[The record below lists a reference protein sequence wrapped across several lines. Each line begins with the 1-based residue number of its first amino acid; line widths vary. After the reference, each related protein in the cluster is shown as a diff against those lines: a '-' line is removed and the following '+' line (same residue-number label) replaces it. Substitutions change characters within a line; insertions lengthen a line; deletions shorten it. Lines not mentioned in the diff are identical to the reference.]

1 LSPAVPLRYH
11 HCPSDFEQ
19 EEAVN
24 DLMTFSTNAPTRRIH
39 HALFFLI
46 LFGAIIL
53 ASSQPALGAP
63 CESLSSL
70 KLPNT
75 TITSAQ
81 VIAAGAFEPT
91 AGASPAILKELP
103 AFCRV
108 VAEIKPS
115 KESDIKL
122 EVWMPAS
129 EWNGKFDGVGNGGF
143 AGSITY
149 PGLAAAVKAG
159 YAAASTDTGHT
170 GTTTAAGW
178 ALGHQELIIDFGYRA
193 IHEMTLKAK
202 ALIEAFYGAKPKR
215 SYFGSCSNGG
225 REALMEAQRYP
236 DDYDGIIA
244 GAPANYWTHLL
255 TAGAWDLQATQSDP
269 ASYIPA
275 AKIPA
280 LSAAVVKACD
290 GQDGV
295 NDGLLTDPREC
306 RFDPAVLLCKEGD
319 NNSCLTAPQIT
330 ALNKLYAGPTNSK
343 GARIFPGRVVGG
355 EEGPGGW
362 ALWITGGA
370 PGTSLMYQFTT
381 GFFPNMVFDDPKWDY
396 KTFDFDS
403 GVKLADD
410 KQAANLN
417 SNNPDLKAFEKRG
430 GKLIIYH
437 GWSDAAISAF
447 NTVDYYNRMV
457 AAMGAKDAASFV
469 RVFMAPGMQHC
480 GGGPGP
486 NSFGQGGPGT
496 GTADPQHN
504 IYSAL
509 DEWVEKGI
517 APERLVATKYVN
529 DMNPAQ
535 GVKLTRPLCPF
546 PQTAHYKGTGDP
558 NDEANF
564 VCSQGQTK

>member
-1 LSPAVPLRYH
+1 VANLATVW
-11 HCPSDFEQ
+11 ENN
-19 EEAVN
+19 EGA
-24 DLMTFSTNAPTRRIH
+24 RRI
-39 HALFFLI
+39 ARVLMLSAVAVAMIFV
-46 LFGAIIL
+46 A
-53 ASSQPALGAP
+53 AQPAFAAS

-70 KLPNT
+70 KLPDT

-81 VIAAGAFEPT
+81 LVGAGAFEAP
-91 AGASPAILKELP
+91 AGTSPAIFKELP

-108 VAEIKPS
+108 TAEIKPA
-115 KESDIKL
+115 KESDVKL

-129 EWNGKFDGVGNGGF
+129 GWNGKFDGVGNGGF

-170 GTTTAAGW
+170 GGPTSASW
-178 ALGHQELIIDFGYRA
+178 ALGKEQLIVDFGYRA
-193 IHEMTLKAK
+193 IHEMTVKAK
-202 ALIEAFYGAKPKR
+202 AIVQAFYGAKPKY

-225 REALMEAQRYP
+225 RQALMEAQRFP
-236 DDYDGIIA
+236 EDYDGIIA

-255 TAGAWDLQATQSDP
+255 VAGVWDLQATLGDP
-269 ASYIPA
+269 ASYISP

-280 LSAAVVKACD
+280 ISAAVLKACD
-290 GQDGV
+290 AQDGLT
-295 NDGLLTDPREC
+295 DGLVSDPQSC
-306 RFDPAVLLCKEGD
+306 RFDPATIQCQNGD
-319 NNSCLTAPQIT
+319 ADTCLTIPQVA
-330 ALNKLYAGPTNSK
+330 ALKKLYAGPKSSESQQ
-343 GARIFPGRVVGG
+343 IFPGRVPGG

-362 ALWITGGA
+362 SAWITGA
-370 PGTSLMYQFTT
+370 KPGTGLMYQFTT
-381 GFFPNMVFDDPKWDY
+381 NFFPNMVFDDINWSF
-396 KTFDFDS
+396 KTFNFDS
-403 GVKLADD
+403 SVKYTDD
-410 KQAANLN
+410 AQAGNLN
-417 SNNPDLKAFEKRG
+417 ANDPNLQVFEKRG

-447 NTVDYYNRMV
+447 NTVDYYNRMI
-457 AAMGAKDAASFV
+457 ATMGAKDAASFV

-486 NSFGQGGPGT
+486 NSFGQAGPGT

-509 DEWVEKGI
+509 EQWVEKGI
-517 APERLVATKYVN
+517 APERLVAAKYVN

-535 GVKLTRPLCPF
+535 GVKFTRPLCPF
-546 PQTAHYKGTGDP
+546 PQTAHYKGSGDP

-564 VCSQGQTK
+564 VCSQKK